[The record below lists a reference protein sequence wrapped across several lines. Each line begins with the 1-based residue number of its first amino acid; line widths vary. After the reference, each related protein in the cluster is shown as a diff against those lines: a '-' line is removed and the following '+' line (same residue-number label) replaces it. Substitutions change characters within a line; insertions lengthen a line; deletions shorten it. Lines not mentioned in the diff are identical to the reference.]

1 METKNL
7 DIGFDN
13 PNSNCKIPHI
23 VKESNNAYI
32 FEKDI
37 EAKEFVDSIVKH
49 PEVKFNGKNF
59 KLDNFSI

>member
-49 PEVKFNGKNF
+49 PEVKFNG
-59 KLDNFSI
+59 